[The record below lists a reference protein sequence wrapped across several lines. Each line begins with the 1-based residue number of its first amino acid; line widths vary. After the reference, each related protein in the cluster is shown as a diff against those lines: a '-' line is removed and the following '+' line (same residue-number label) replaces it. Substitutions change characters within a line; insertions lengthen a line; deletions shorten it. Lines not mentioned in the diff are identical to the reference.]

1 MKVHFSIMPFLCI
14 TACFCSIISHAQV
27 SVLATEGTSGPTPY
41 TSLKT
46 AFDAINSGTHKAAI
60 TLTISANIAESETAV
75 LKASGTGGSTYSS
88 IVIKPASASS
98 PVISGDVANSLI
110 VLEGTTNVTIDGS
123 NSDAGNTKDLTII
136 NSSLSGSAVILI
148 NGASGNILKNTSL
161 KSAVANSGVLVFS
174 TSVAATGND
183 NNRIENNDI
192 TRASTGLPLMGI
204 QNVGSSGKPNT
215 GNVFFGNRIFD
226 FYSFGFSDGDEDG
239 DIGFSTNTL
248 LEGNEFFSTEAL
260 APNLIGIFINNG
272 IGVSGMTISKNRIH
286 SLNVNG
292 SGEGIKGIL
301 LYDAVSVTVVN
312 NMISLSDSK
321 AEIMGISQET
331 GGAVIKIL
339 HNSILIY
346 GTGDGSTRSFALF
359 KNWFSTGDDIRNNQI
374 INTRVSAGTARQYAF
389 IQFGP
394 GTFTADYNNLVS
406 TGNASNFIGG
416 ASSTTTPT
424 LYDTFKEW
432 QTGTSQDVNS
442 ININPG
448 FVSSTDLHLITS
460 ENKSIDNKGTPIM
473 DISTDIDGDPRSA
486 DSPDIGA
493 DEFTSTG
500 PDEPVITSI
509 SIPDINVASAFM
521 YPNPVAN
528 KIMLHVE
535 AKIPMIVNWKAFDM
549 NGRMVT
555 EFNTPLNIGKNEIHL
570 DLGNLPAGS
579 YYLGGDTTKGKLVP
593 IRFIKF

>member
-1 MKVHFSIMPFLCI
+1 MV
-14 TACFCSIISHAQV
+14 HAQV
-27 SVLATEGTSGPTPY
+27 SVVATDGTLGPTPY

-46 AFDAINSGTHKAAI
+46 AFDAINAGTHKAAI
-60 TLTISANIAESETAV
+60 TLTISANTSEAQTAV
-75 LKASGTGGSTYSS
+75 LKASGTGGSSYSS

-98 PVISGDVANSLI
+98 PVISGDLANSLI
-110 VLEGTTNVTIDGS
+110 VLEGATNVTIDGS

-136 NSSLSGSAVILI
+136 NSSLSGSAVIFL
-148 NGASGNILKNTSL
+148 NGASGNILKNTVL

-174 TSVAATGND
+174 TSLLVTGND

-215 GNVFFGNRIFD
+215 GNLCLGNRVFD
-226 FYSFGFSDGDEDG
+226 FYSFGFSDGDAEG
-239 DIGFSTNTL
+239 NIGFSTNTL

-260 APNLIGIFINNG
+260 APNLIAIFINNAT
-272 IGVSGMTISKNRIH
+272 GVSGMTISKNRIH

-331 GGAVIKIL
+331 GGGVIKIL

-346 GTGDGSTRSFALF
+346 GTTSGSTRSFGLF

-374 INTRVSAGTARQYAF
+374 INTRVSAGTGKQYAF

-406 TGNASNFIGG
+406 TGNANNYIGG

-424 LYDTFKEW
+424 LYYTIKDW

-442 ININPG
+442 ININPK
-448 FVSSTDLHLITS
+448 FVSTTDLHLITS

-473 DISTDIDGDPRSA
+473 DVSIDIDGDPRSA

-500 PDEPVITSI
+500 PEEPVITSI
-509 SIPDINVASAFM
+509 AIPDVNIASALM
-521 YPNPVAN
+521 YPNPVTN
-528 KIMLHVE
+528 KIILQVE
-535 AKIPMIVNWKAFDM
+535 AKISMIVNWKAFDM

-555 EFNTPLNIGKNEIHL
+555 EFNTQLNIGKKEIHL
-570 DLGNLPAGS
+570 DLGDLPSGC
-579 YYLGGDTTKGKLVP
+579 YYLVGETTKGKLAP
-593 IRFIKF
+593 IRFIKL